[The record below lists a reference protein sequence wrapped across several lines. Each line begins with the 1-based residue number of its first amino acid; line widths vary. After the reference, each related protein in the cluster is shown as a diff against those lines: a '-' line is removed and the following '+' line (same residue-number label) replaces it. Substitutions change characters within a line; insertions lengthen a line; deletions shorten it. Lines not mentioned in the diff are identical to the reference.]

1 MDAGA
6 LVTDDIVVG
15 LIEEAVKKPECRVGF
30 VLDGFPRTVEQAK
43 KLDGMLEKKGTEIDK
58 VLDFQVPDSLL
69 VGISLL
75 AVTVCSSMLSS
86 EIQMDTLMNLSQ
98 WLSWLSSSLY
108 NNQLEASLCSFPKE
122 LQHCR

>member
-6 LVTDDIVVG
+6 LVTDEIVVG

-69 VGISLL
+69 VRLLLRAYAFVHFCPRIRKYNDCSRLSCISLL
-75 AVTVCSSMLSS
+75 M
-86 EIQMDTLMNLSQ
+86 
-98 WLSWLSSSLY
+98 
-108 NNQLEASLCSFPKE
+108 
-122 LQHCR
+122 